1 MIGIFGGTFDPVHN
15 GHLRTCLDVQESVG
29 LDEVR
34 LVPVSRAVHR
44 EQPVAPPGV
53 RLALVRAAVRETPGL
68 VVDDREISR
77 GGASYTYD
85 TLRSVRRDLGPESP
99 LCLILG
105 ADAFSGFLSWHRPLD
120 ILGEA
125 HIIVMERPG
134 HVLREDGALG
144 ELVGERRVRDADSL
158 RTRAAGSVFSVPVT
172 QLEIS
177 ATDVRRR
184 LAEERSISFLV
195 PACVEE
201 IIGRLGL
208 YRAPGGLR

>member
-44 EQPVAPPGV
+44 EQPVVPPGI
-53 RLALVRAAVRETPGL
+53 RLALVRAAVGDTPGL
-68 VVDDREISR
+68 VVDDRELSR
-77 GGASYTYD
+77 GGASYMYD
-85 TLRSVRRDLGPESP
+85 TLRSLRRDLGSGVP

-105 ADAFSGFLSWHRPLD
+105 ADAFSGFLSWHRPFD
-120 ILGEA
+120 ILDEA
-125 HIIVMERPG
+125 HIVVMERPG
-134 HVLREDGALG
+134 HVLREEGALG
-144 ELVGERRVRDADSL
+144 ELVGDRRVHDGGSL
-158 RTRAAGSVFSVPVT
+158 RTRAAGSVFSVSVT

-184 LAEERSISFLV
+184 VAEGRSISFLV
-195 PACVEE
+195 PARIEE

-208 YRAPGGLR
+208 YRTPGGLP